1 MSLFF
6 SKTQEGE
13 RSLKKIELFRV
24 SIVSFLFFSTSAKLS
39 LHFYSIFEERE
50 MLFLQSS
57 AVRSSGGGAVSL
69 AERRSFSSSS
79 SSSSRQTTT
88 ASFGRGIA
96 TTRRKKTS
104 SSLILCSSF
113 FPRGEDIFFSATSSR
128 GEQRQRRQ
136 KRREASVGRASSS
149 SSAARSNNLNEPM
162 HAMTLRR
169 KRIRGEN
176 AEKSARRFPPVSTKR
191 KVAIFVEPSPFT
203 HVSGMKNRFLRL
215 IENLAE
221 LGDEVVVIT
230 PCVDPP
236 KEYCGCKVIGVKGI
250 VLPFYGTDTLLLSTG
265 LSGRVLQDFKEKK
278 PDLIHCSTPG
288 TMIWAAILYS
298 KMFGAPLVQSYH
310 THIPHYIPRYTPEA
324 FGIARFLQRRMWDL
338 IRIWSG
344 FAQTT
349 MVTSSIMEEEL
360 RQMGCSR
367 LQVWQKGVDTVT
379 FNPKFKNEE
388 FSRRV
393 LTEGRSG
400 PIIGCV
406 GRLGAE
412 KNLYALKEILT
423 HLPEDTNVAIIGD
436 GPERKALEKH
446 FEGTRTTFTGML
458 TGEDL
463 AMAYAGLD
471 VFVMPSESETLG
483 FVVMEA
489 MASAVPVVAVAAG
502 GLLDIMTNCAGTA
515 GELYPSGDYTKAGEL
530 TKSLLTDKEKLA
542 RYAQA
547 SLEYVSQWSWMSS
560 NKKLR
565 NRQYFKA
572 VRRHWKANFGKER
585 AKKIKVRQWMANAL
599 QFVTSG
605 QFLVNMAFIVAAFG
619 IVLAGRNFELSAS
632 VAKKVTANSTATN
645 GMIKTAVAA
654 IEAAILK
661 YGAPVAMSTN
671 VFMIALVGIMPFMPT
686 IPLFIASGLFFGVIE
701 GGVLN
706 VVGAT
711 IAAVVAANASRAIV
725 NATTTKQPAEL
736 MLVKSNAPIR
746 RFLKAQMTAMKNGI
760 VNEDTISQSVSVCG
774 LRLLPHSPFTVVSY
788 VLGAI
793 RDLRMRAVVLGTAF
807 GSIPWAFFYSLVG
820 NSGKSLLQL
829 SSSSSGV
836 AAKKAAAA
844 AASKTS
850 ADLAAITSERIVD
863 ALSHADKLVPKVLT
877 GTEILIVAVALGL
890 TAATALKLV
899 LDKRAEEHGKGRQHQ
914 ME

>member
-191 KVAIFVEPSPFT
+191 KVAIFVEPSPFA

-489 MASAVPVVAVAAG
+489 MASGVPVVAVAAG

>member
-1 MSLFF
+1 VAKLNF
-6 SKTQEGE
+6 
-13 RSLKKIELFRV
+13 FRV
-24 SIVSFLFFSTSAKLS
+24 SIPLAKKPPQQKLFFFFFFFF
-39 LHFYSIFEERE
+39 HFIPFFKTRE
-50 MLFLQSS
+50 MLFLQS
-57 AVRSSGGGAVSL
+57 AVRSSNGSSSGVGAVSL
-69 AERRSFSSSS
+69 AERRSLSSSSSS
-79 SSSSRQTTT
+79 SSSSRQTN
-88 ASFGRGIA
+88 GRGIA

-104 SSLILCSSF
+104 SMILYSSF
-113 FPRGEDIFFSATSSR
+113 FPRGEDIFCSASSLR
-128 GEQRQRRQ
+128 GEQLQRRQ
-136 KRREASVGRASSS
+136 KRQKASVATASTSA
-149 SSAARSNNLNEPM
+149 SSAARSDNLNEPM

-265 LSGRVLQDFKEKK
+265 LSGRVLQDFREKK

-489 MASAVPVVAVAAG
+489 MASGVPVVAVAAG

-530 TKSLLTDKEKLA
+530 TKNLLTDKEKLA
-542 RYAQA
+542 RYSQA

-661 YGAPVAMSTN
+661 YGVPAAMSTN
-671 VFMIALVGIMPFMPT
+671 VFMIALVGIVPFMPT

-793 RDLRMRAVVLGTAF
+793 RDLRMRAVVLGTAV

-829 SSSSSGV
+829 SSSSSGI

-844 AASKTS
+844 ASKTS
-850 ADLAAITSERIVD
+850 SDLAAITSERIVD

>member
-1 MSLFF
+1 MNQPL
-6 SKTQEGE
+6 
-13 RSLKKIELFRV
+13 
-24 SIVSFLFFSTSAKLS
+24 
-39 LHFYSIFEERE
+39 
-50 MLFLQSS
+50 
-57 AVRSSGGGAVSL
+57 
-69 AERRSFSSSS
+69 
-79 SSSSRQTTT
+79 
-88 ASFGRGIA
+88 
-96 TTRRKKTS
+96 
-104 SSLILCSSF
+104 
-113 FPRGEDIFFSATSSR
+113 
-128 GEQRQRRQ
+128 
-136 KRREASVGRASSS
+136 
-149 SSAARSNNLNEPM
+149 
-162 HAMTLRR
+162 HAMTMRR
-169 KRIRGEN
+169 KRIRAKE
-176 AEKSARRFPPVSTKR
+176 ASILKLPAASTKR

-236 KEYCGCKVIGVKGI
+236 EEYCGCKVIGVKGI

-265 LSGRVLQDFKEKK
+265 LSGRVYRDFKEKK

-298 KMFGAPLVQSYH
+298 KMFGVPLVQSYH

-379 FNPKFKNEE
+379 FNPQFKNEE

-423 HLPEDTNVAIIGD
+423 YLPEDTNVAIIGD

-489 MASAVPVVAVAAG
+489 MASGVPVVAVAAG
-502 GLLDIMTNCAGTA
+502 GLLDIMTNCAGNA
-515 GELYPSGDYTKAGEL
+515 GELYPSGDYAKAGEL
-530 TKSLLTDKEKLA
+530 TRSLLTDKQKLA
-542 RYAQA
+542 RYSQA

-605 QFLVNMAFIVAAFG
+605 WFLVNLAFIVAAFG
-619 IVLAGRNFELSAS
+619 IVLAGRNLELSAN
-632 VAKKVTANSTATN
+632 VAKKVAANSATAN
-645 GMIKTAVAA
+645 GVIKTVIAA
-654 IEAAILK
+654 IETAIMK
-661 YGAPVAMSTN
+661 YGVPVAMSAN
-671 VFMIALVGIMPFMPT
+671 VVAIALAGIVPFMT
-686 IPLFIASGLFFGVIE
+686 MIPLFIASGLFFGVIP

-711 IAAVVAANASRAIV
+711 VAAVFAANASRAGV
-725 NATTTKQPAEL
+725 KAAATTKQPAEL
-736 MLVKSNAPIR
+736 VLVKSNAPVR
-746 RFLKAQMTAMKNGI
+746 RFLKAQMSAVKNGI
-760 VNEDTISQSVSVCG
+760 VNENIISQCSSICA
-774 LRLLPHSPFTVVSY
+774 LRLFPHSPFTVVSY

-793 RDLRMRAVVLGTAF
+793 RDLRLRAIILGTAV
-807 GSIPWAFFYSLVG
+807 GTIPWALFYSLVG

-829 SSSSSGV
+829 SSSS
-836 AAKKAAAA
+836 AKKVAIVAS
-844 AASKTS
+844 SKTP
-850 ADLAAITSERIVD
+850 ADLAAFTSERIVD
-863 ALSHADKLVPKVLT
+863 ALSRADKLVPKVLT
-877 GTEILIVAVALGL
+877 GLEMGIVGIALVLTLITAVRVALD
-890 TAATALKLV
+890 V
-899 LDKRAEEHGKGRQHQ
+899 RAEQQKNNHQ
-914 ME
+914 MESSSG